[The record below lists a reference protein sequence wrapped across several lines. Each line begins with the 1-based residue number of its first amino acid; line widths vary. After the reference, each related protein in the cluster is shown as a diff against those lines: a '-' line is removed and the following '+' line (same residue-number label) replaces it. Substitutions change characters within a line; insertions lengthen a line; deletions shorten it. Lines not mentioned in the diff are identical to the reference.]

1 MTPPSTARVVYL
13 IARLSARR
21 FTNRIAA
28 LRARR
33 PKVPPGPRSPSPVH
47 GPGQRSATA
56 RKPATGRLLLAFL
69 GVIFVFQTVT
79 ATTRLVHQAA
89 QYAERNAVGERVLI
103 DEASYWR
110 LHSASPEELAEEVD
124 GLVARERSQL
134 EDEPAREAREQQLR
148 RAFREHGLEGFRQS
162 ELPLIALW
170 PDSELWYSGDD
181 PLAMLR
187 PLAFVAFLLG
197 VAQLLQHVA
206 GSDDDLA
213 RVSASL
219 EWLFTFPVRPRSL
232 FLARALAAVFTGP
245 LLWVLICPFYAV
257 LFWCSGYGALG
268 IPLAV
273 LAALYV
279 ALLGGGLRVLLESSL
294 RRYLPLVWV
303 ARVQA
308 ALLTLSAVA
317 MVGGVAVAYARQST
331 WAFEWTAR
339 LPQAA
344 FYLPPCLPAW
354 LVVGGQPAL
363 LAGLASTLFAV
374 GWLGFCIWSAEQMVR
389 GGISSGSGP
398 YLARRGSGAELP
410 ASTGQFR
417 LGALVQK
424 ELRALFRDRRLR
436 TQAFVTPCFVF
447 GLQLWINPRLLHDI
461 SGNPRHVATAAFAVS
476 AFALTTG
483 ACNALATEGA
493 ALWMLYTLPER
504 LERLLLEKLWVW
516 LGVAYLFGAGFL
528 ALVWARAPQL
538 IVPSLPYAVFAM
550 VGVYI
555 YAVIAL
561 GIGSLGTDP
570 LEAEPR
576 RRIRPGSLYLF
587 MSLAGLF
594 AYAIYAPSLWT
605 KFVQLVLSAL
615 LAFAL
620 WQKLRDHLPFLL
632 DPTEA
637 PAPQIA
643 VADGVIAAL
652 GFFVLQGVFVLLFAE
667 RDGAQGRALLLG
679 FSTAGVAV
687 TALSLFA
694 FRRSGVPRLWRVLG
708 LSRPAASGSRA
719 LQVGLGVL
727 GGLLAGLLGI
737 GYRLLAEHV
746 PWLAELF
753 EQASSL
759 LPGEEQGLPWW
770 FIGLTLLAAPVFEE
784 FIFRG
789 ILYRGLRR
797 SLRGPLAV
805 LASALVFA
813 LVHPVVAA
821 LPVFV
826 MAVVAAAAYE
836 RTGWLATP
844 IAVHMTYNA
853 LVLGSAF
860 L

>member
-13 IARLSARR
+13 IARLSALR

-28 LRARR
+28 LRSRR
-33 PKVPPGPRSPSPVH
+33 PK
-47 GPGQRSATA
+47 PGQRSATA

-69 GVIFVFQTVT
+69 GVIFVFQSVT
-79 ATTRLVHQAA
+79 ATTRLVLQAA
-89 QYAERNAVGERVLI
+89 QFAERSDAADQVLI
-103 DEASYWR
+103 DEASLWR
-110 LHSASPEELAEEVD
+110 LRHAESPEELAEEMNA
-124 GLVARERSQL
+124 LVEREVSTL
-134 EDEPAREAREQQLR
+134 EQEPQREAREQQLR
-148 RAFREHGLEGFRQS
+148 QAFREHGLDGFRQS
-162 ELPLIALW
+162 ELPMIALW
-170 PDSELWYSGDD
+170 PDSELWYSGSD

-187 PLAFVAFLLG
+187 PLALVAFLLS

-232 FLARALAAVFTGP
+232 FLARALAAIFTGP

-257 LFWCSGYGALG
+257 LFWCAGYEAGG
-268 IPLAV
+268 IPLAI
-273 LAALYV
+273 LATLYV
-279 ALLGGGLRVLLESSL
+279 AVLGGGLRVLLESSL

-317 MVGGVAVAYARQST
+317 MVGGVAVAYARQT
-331 WAFEWTAR
+331 PWIFEWTAR
-339 LPQAA
+339 LPQAV

-354 LVVGGQPAL
+354 WVVGGQPAL
-363 LAGLASTLFAV
+363 LAALASLVFAL
-374 GWLGFCIWSAEQMVR
+374 GWLGASVWCAEQMVR

-398 YLARRGSGAELP
+398 YLARRGVTAVLP

-417 LGALVQK
+417 FGALVQK

-436 TQAFVTPCFVF
+436 TQAFVTPCLVF
-447 GLQLWINPRLLHDI
+447 GLQFWINPRLLQEI
-461 SGNPRHVATAAFAVS
+461 SSNPRHIATAAFAVS

-483 ACNALATEGA
+483 ACNALATEGS

-504 LERLLLEKLWVW
+504 LERLLLQKLWVW
-516 LGVAYLFGAGFL
+516 LGTAYLFAAGFL
-528 ALVWARAPQL
+528 ALVWERAPEL
-538 IVPSLPYAVFAM
+538 ILPSLPYVVFAM

-570 LEAEPR
+570 LETEPR

-620 WQKLRDHLPFLL
+620 WQKLRDHLPYLL

-652 GFFVLQGVFVLLFAE
+652 GFFVLQGVFVLLFADE
-667 RDGAQGRALLLG
+667 EGAQGRALLLG
-679 FSTAGVAV
+679 FSAAGVAV
-687 TALSLFA
+687 TALALFA
-694 FRRSGVPRLWRVLG
+694 FRRSGVPQLWRLLG
-708 LSRPAASGSRA
+708 LLRPAGSGSRA

-727 GGLLAGLLGI
+727 GGMLAGVLGI
-737 GYRLLAEHV
+737 GYRLVAQHV
-746 PWLAELF
+746 PWLKELF

-759 LPGEEQGLPWW
+759 LPAEEQGLPWW
-770 FIGLTLLAAPVFEE
+770 FVALTLLAAPVFEE

-797 SLRGPLAV
+797 SVRGPLAI

-853 LVLGSAF
+853 IVLGSAF

>member
-1 MTPPSTARVVYL
+1 MTPPSTARIVYL

-28 LRARR
+28 LRAKR
-33 PKVPPGPRSPSPVH
+33 PS
-47 GPGQRSATA
+47 PGQRSAIA
-56 RKPATGRLLLAFL
+56 RKPATGRALLAFL
-69 GVIFVFQTVT
+69 GLIFVFQTVT
-79 ATTRLVHQAA
+79 ATTRLVQQAA
-89 QYAERNAVGERVLI
+89 QYVERNDGGQGVLI
-103 DEASYWR
+103 DEASWWR
-110 LHSASPEELAEEVD
+110 LHTAPPGELSAEVD
-124 GLVARERSQL
+124 ALVERESSAL
-134 EDEPAREAREQQLR
+134 DNESEREAREQQLR
-148 RAFREHGLEGFRQS
+148 RAFQEHGLEGFRQS
-162 ELPLIALW
+162 ELPLIAFW
-170 PDSELWYSGDD
+170 PDTELWYSAAD

-187 PLAFVAFLLG
+187 PLALVAFLLS
-197 VAQLLQHVA
+197 VAQVLQHVA

-219 EWLFTFPVRPRSL
+219 EWLFTFPVRARSL

-245 LLWVLICPFYAV
+245 LLWVLVCPFYAV
-257 LFWCSGYGALG
+257 VFWCSGYGALG

-303 ARVQA
+303 SRVQA

-317 MVGGVAVAYARQST
+317 MLGGVAVAYARQSL
-331 WAFEWTAR
+331 WVFEWTAR
-339 LPQAA
+339 LPEAA
-344 FYLPPCLPAW
+344 FFLPPCLPAW

-363 LAGLASTLFAV
+363 GAALGSGLFIS
-374 GWLGFCIWSAEQMVR
+374 GWLAFSIWSAEQMVR
-389 GGISSGSGP
+389 AGISSGSGP
-398 YLARRGSGAELP
+398 YLARRGQAAEL
-410 ASTGQFR
+410 AAGAQGFA

-436 TQAFVTPCFVF
+436 TQAFVTPCLVF
-447 GLQLWINPRLLHDI
+447 GLQFWINPRLLHDI
-461 SGNPRHVATAAFAVS
+461 SGNPRHIATAAFAVS

-483 ACNALATEGA
+483 ACNALATEGS

-516 LGVAYLFGAGFL
+516 LGVAYLFAGGFL
-528 ALVWARAPQL
+528 ALVWARVPQL
-538 IVPSLPYAVFAM
+538 ILPSLPYAVFAM
-550 VGVYI
+550 AGVYI
-555 YAVIAL
+555 YGVIAL

-605 KFVQLVLSAL
+605 KFVQLILSGL

-620 WQKLRDHLPFLL
+620 WQKLRDHLPYLL

-652 GFFVLQGVFVLLFAE
+652 GFFVLQGVFVLFFADD
-667 RDGAQGRALLLG
+667 DGAQGRALLLG
-679 FSTAGVAV
+679 FSTAGIAV

-708 LSRPAASGSRA
+708 LSRPAGSRSRV
-719 LQVGLGVL
+719 LPVGLGI
-727 GGLLAGLLGI
+727 GGGILAGLLGI
-737 GYRLLAEHV
+737 GYRLLAQHV

-753 EQASSL
+753 EQGSSL
-759 LPGEEQGLPWW
+759 LPEEEQGLPWW
-770 FIGLTLLAAPVFEE
+770 FIALTLLAAPVFEE

-797 SLRGPLAV
+797 SLRAPLAV

-821 LPVFV
+821 FPVFV
-826 MAVVAAAAYE
+826 MALVAAAAYE

-844 IAVHMTYNA
+844 IAVHVTYNA
-853 LVLGSAF
+853 MVLASAF